1 MRMAQDRSIWRTL
14 EEAWDQQ
21 WMSFGWHDNDNDTD
35 LYLFAMFWNQRW
47 CVSHLSISRM
57 LSQLPASTLRPLWQ
71 VTIYACVTVKYCVLV
86 SWLNGIL
93 FNLFRSKLFRNWTS
107 CWSKRP
113 HNKFR
118 WCHETNQLLRNTI
131 IKQRSLPTPVSRHQ
145 ASNRVGRHNTNAPAN
160 APGYCQSRALLIDD
174 AIEQTSTDHALV

>member
-1 MRMAQDRSIWRTL
+1 MRMAQDCSIWRTL

-21 WMSFGWHDNDNDTD
+21 WMSFSWHDNDNDTD
-35 LYLFAMFWNQRW
+35 LYLLAMLWNQRW
-47 CVSHLSISRM
+47 CVSHLSIRYSYAE
-57 LSQLPASTLRPLWQ
+57 PATSVHFTTAMASHYLCL
-71 VTIYACVTVKYCVLV
+71 CYCQ
-86 SWLNGIL
+86 IL
-93 FNLFRSKLFRNWTS
+93 CLSKLNEL
-107 CWSKRP
+107 CKRP